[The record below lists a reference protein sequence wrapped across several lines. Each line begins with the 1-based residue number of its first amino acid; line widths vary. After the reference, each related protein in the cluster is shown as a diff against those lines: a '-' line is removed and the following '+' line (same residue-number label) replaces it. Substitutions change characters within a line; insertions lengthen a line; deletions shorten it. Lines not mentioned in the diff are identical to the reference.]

1 MPSLHSSSTMSSNN
15 DNQQPQQGSQPWAIA
30 IIVLLMRLV
39 VGGIFVFSGF
49 VKAIDPWGTMY
60 KVNEYLMTLG
70 WDRLA
75 DMSLFFAFA
84 LPVIELLLGVA
95 IVVGAYR
102 RSAPIGV
109 LVMMAFM
116 LPLTLWLATTNAV
129 PDCGCFGDAL
139 VLTNWATFGKNLLLT
154 MGAVFLLI
162 FGRKVAG
169 VFGPAVQWMV
179 MAATF
184 VATMAIALPGYFTQP
199 LMDFRPFQLGT
210 RLVSSQ
216 PSTSAQDYLF
226 IYEKDG
232 QQHEFTIDSVP
243 NEEDGWTFVDRRE
256 APTAQQPASQEGS
269 RAIAVTDHG
278 TDAADE
284 LLEADSLLLLLFPDL
299 PQVSIATTFV
309 INELTDKAREQGVSV
324 YGITSASDGQIAE
337 WTDISMASYP
347 MLVADDSDIKMMAR
361 GNPAVVY
368 LDNDTIKWKRTLGS
382 ISADVIH
389 DRQLTLDRLGEDI
402 QPASLLRKIA
412 IFYAMALVVILVL
425 NRTHLLVRPLFTR
438 KNKKVTEATETSK
451 NNNTNLSNE
460 QEK

>member
-1 MPSLHSSSTMSSNN
+1 
-15 DNQQPQQGSQPWAIA
+15 
-30 IIVLLMRLV
+30 
-39 VGGIFVFSGF
+39 
-49 VKAIDPWGTMY
+49 
-60 KVNEYLMTLG
+60 
-70 WDRLA
+70 
-75 DMSLFFAFA
+75 
-84 LPVIELLLGVA
+84 
-95 IVVGAYR
+95 
-102 RSAPIGV
+102 
-109 LVMMAFM
+109 MMAFM

-199 LMDFRPFQLGT
+199 LIDFRPFQLGT

-256 APTAQQPASQEGS
+256 APTAQQPASQEGT